1 MSAWGWLLQR
11 ITAGLVFILLA
22 THLWLL
28 HYVYLGERISF
39 ERVAERL
46 SSPPLLAAE
55 AMLLAAA
62 IYHALYGLRGIAI
75 DYRWGNPQAWTWSL
89 ATVGVAGF
97 VLGSYSL
104 YGFVR

>member
-39 ERVAERL
+39 EGVVERL

-55 AMLLAAA
+55 AVLLAAA

-75 DYRWGNPQAWTWSL
+75 DYRWGNPRAWSWSL
-89 ATVGVAGF
+89 ALVGVAGF
-97 VLGSYSL
+97 ALGSYAL